1 MNSGLTLRRFFS
13 SARAASLVPRKEA
26 GVVDGNEAIRIA
38 IASPNNAT
46 DHDRERGRG
55 GGAREKPRNNPMRCR
70 KLNTPKSPPRRS
82 TRDPQL
88 NCYPPSSS
96 SATVAR
102 DCLISSAKPR
112 LQVIASAV

>member
-1 MNSGLTLRRFFS
+1 MIDDMTSEPSQDLLSDDWVGTTSILSDTSLTPRR
-13 SARAASLVPRKEA
+13 R
-26 GVVDGNEAIRIA
+26 

-46 DHDRERGRG
+46 DHDREWGRG

-112 LQVIASAV
+112 LPRWRGTA